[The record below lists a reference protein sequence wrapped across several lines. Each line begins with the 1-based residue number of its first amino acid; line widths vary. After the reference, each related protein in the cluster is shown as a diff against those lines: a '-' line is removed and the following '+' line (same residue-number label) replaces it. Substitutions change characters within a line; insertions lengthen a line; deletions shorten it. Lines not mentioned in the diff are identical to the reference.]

1 MNNIKVNYSFI
12 SELEGGAQL
21 NGYVPDA
28 ANSKSGVTIATGFDI
43 GQRSRED
50 LRLLFP
56 ESLAIKLRPY
66 SLLKGLDAQ
75 AELDKSPLTI
85 SKHEAQMIDA
95 WVKFDVVES
104 LMNQYNKH
112 SAIKFEQLPEPMQTV
127 IASVAFQYG
136 NLAKR
141 CPNFWRT
148 AITQN
153 TQAMIDELV
162 DFGDRYTTRRWR
174 EARYLQKARHWS
186 WAGFQKYLMAT
197 Q

>member
-21 NGYVPDA
+21 VGYVPDA

-50 LRLLFP
+50 LERMFCIAKPSLIDKLVPYCEQHGEHAEMMLKLMPLKVTEDEATLIDRCAKF
-56 ESLAIKLRPY
+56 ESLFWL
-66 SLLKGLDAQ
+66 
-75 AELDKSPLTI
+75 
-85 SKHEAQMIDA
+85 
-95 WVKFDVVES
+95 VEKY
-104 LMNQYNKH
+104 NQH

-136 NLAKR
+136 DLAKR

-174 EARYLQKARHWS
+174 EARYLQKARH
-186 WAGFQKYLMAT
+186 
-197 Q
+197 

>member
-21 NGYVPDA
+21 IGYVPDA

-56 ESLAIKLRPY
+56 EKLAIKLRPY

-75 AELDKSPLTI
+75 AELDKSPLAI

-95 WVKFDVVES
+95 WVRFDVVES

-162 DFGDRYTTRRWR
+162 NFGDRYTTRRWR
-174 EARYLQKARHWS
+174 EATYLQQAEC
-186 WAGFQKYLMAT
+186 
-197 Q
+197 

>member
-21 NGYVPDA
+21 KGYVPDA
-28 ANSKSGVTIATGFDI
+28 ANSRSGVTIATGFDI

-50 LRLLFP
+50 LERMFFIARPSLIDKLVPYCEQHGEHAEMMLKLMPLKVTEDEATLIDRCAKF
-56 ESLAIKLRPY
+56 ESLF
-66 SLLKGLDAQ
+66 LL
-75 AELDKSPLTI
+75 
-85 SKHEAQMIDA
+85 
-95 WVKFDVVES
+95 VEKY
-104 LMNQYNKH
+104 NQH

-153 TQAMIDELV
+153 TKAMIDELV

-174 EARYLQKARHWS
+174 EASYLKQ
-186 WAGFQKYLMAT
+186 AGQ
-197 Q
+197 

>member
-21 NGYVPDA
+21 KGYVPDA

-43 GQRSRED
+43 GQCDEAG
-50 LRLLFP
+50 LKYLLP
-56 ESLAIKLRPY
+56 EFIANKLKHFC
-66 SLLKGLDAQ
+66 LLKGEQAQ
-75 AELDKSPLTI
+75 KACKQNPLTI
-85 SKHEAQMIDA
+85 NENEATIIDLC
-95 WVKFDVVES
+95 VKQQQTEYVVEKY
-104 LMNQYNKH
+104 NQH

-136 NLAKR
+136 DLSKR
-141 CPNFWRT
+141 CPKFWRT

-162 DFGDRYTTRRWR
+162 DFGDRYSTRRWR
-174 EARYLQKARHWS
+174 EARYLEQ
-186 WAGFQKYLMAT
+186 GVN
-197 Q
+197 

>member
-21 NGYVPDA
+21 KGYVPDA

-50 LRLLFP
+50 LERMFFIARPSLIDKLL
-56 ESLAIKLRPY
+56 PY
-66 SLLKGLDAQ
+66 CEQHG
-75 AELDKSPLTI
+75 E
-85 SKHEAQMIDA
+85 HAQMVLNLMPLKVSEDEATLIDKCA
-95 WVKFDVVES
+95 KFES
-104 LMNQYNKH
+104 ITLLADKYNQH

-136 NLAKR
+136 DLSKR
-141 CPNFWRT
+141 CPKFWRT

-162 DFGDRYTTRRWR
+162 NFGDRYSTRRWR
-174 EARYLQKARHWS
+174 EARYLEQ
-186 WAGFQKYLMAT
+186 GVN
-197 Q
+197 

>member
-43 GQRSRED
+43 GQCDEVG
-50 LRLLFP
+50 LKYLLP
-56 ESLAIKLRPY
+56 EFIANKLKHFC
-66 SLLKGLDAQ
+66 LLKGEHALKACTQ
-75 AELDKSPLTI
+75 NPLSINENEATI
-85 SKHEAQMIDA
+85 IDLCVKHQQTEYL
-95 WVKFDVVES
+95 VEI
-104 LMNQYNKH
+104 YNKH
-112 SAIKFEQLPEPMQTV
+112 SASKFEQLPEPMQTV

-136 NLAKR
+136 DLPKR
-141 CPNFWRT
+141 CPKFWRT

-162 DFGDRYTTRRWR
+162 DFGDRYSTRRWR
-174 EARYLQKARHWS
+174 EARYLEQ
-186 WAGFQKYLMAT
+186 GVN
-197 Q
+197 

>member
-21 NGYVPDA
+21 IGYVPDV

-43 GQRSRED
+43 GQRSRECLERMFKAQPQLID
-50 LRLLFP
+50 KLL
-56 ESLAIKLRPY
+56 PY
-66 SLLKGLDAQ
+66 CEQHGEHAAMMLNLM
-75 AELDKSPLTI
+75 PLNITQD
-85 SKHEAQMIDA
+85 EAQLIDEY
-95 WVKFDVVES
+95 VKCES
-104 LMNQYNKH
+104 INLLAKKYNQH

-153 TQAMIDELV
+153 LQAMIDELV
-162 DFGDRYTTRRWR
+162 NFGDRYTTRRWR
-174 EARYLQKARHWS
+174 EASYLKQARY
-186 WAGFQKYLMAT
+186 
-197 Q
+197 

>member
-1 MNNIKVNYSFI
+1 MTNIKVNYNFI
-12 SELEGGAQL
+12 SELEGGAKL

-43 GQRSRED
+43 GQCDEAA
-50 LRLLFP
+50 LKYLLP
-56 ESLAIKLRPY
+56 EFIANKLKRFC
-66 SLLKGLDAQ
+66 LLKGEQ
-75 AELDKSPLTI
+75 ALKACKQNPLNINENEATI
-85 SKHEAQMIDA
+85 IDLC
-95 WVKFDVVES
+95 VKQQSTDYLVAA
-104 LMNQYNKH
+104 YNKH
-112 SAIKFEQLPEPMQTV
+112 SAIKFEQLPGPMQTV

-162 DFGDRYTTRRWR
+162 NFGDRYTTRRWR
-174 EARYLQKARHWS
+174 EATYLQQAEH
-186 WAGFQKYLMAT
+186 
-197 Q
+197 

>member
-21 NGYVPDA
+21 KGYVPDA
-28 ANSKSGVTIATGFDI
+28 DNSRSGVTIATGFDI
-43 GQRSRED
+43 GQRSHECLERMFKAQPQLID
-50 LRLLFP
+50 KLLPYCEQHGEHAEMMLKLMPLKVTKDEATLIDKCAKF
-56 ESLAIKLRPY
+56 ESIFWL
-66 SLLKGLDAQ
+66 
-75 AELDKSPLTI
+75 
-85 SKHEAQMIDA
+85 
-95 WVKFDVVES
+95 VEKY
-104 LMNQYNKH
+104 NQH

-136 NLAKR
+136 DLAKR

-153 TQAMIDELV
+153 TKAMIDELV

-174 EARYLQKARHWS
+174 EASYLKQ
-186 WAGFQKYLMAT
+186 AGQ
-197 Q
+197 